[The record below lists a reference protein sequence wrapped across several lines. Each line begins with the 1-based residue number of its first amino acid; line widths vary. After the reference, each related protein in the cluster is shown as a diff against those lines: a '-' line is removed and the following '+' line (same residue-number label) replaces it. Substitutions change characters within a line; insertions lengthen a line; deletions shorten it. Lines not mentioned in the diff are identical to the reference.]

1 MIEETLYKL
10 THEGGAIYK
19 MALGNAKN
27 IIVGAGAVYL
37 GATSDTEYTEDDI
50 FAEGNLNSSTV
61 AALGTAQDPSNIDGA
76 TWSSVG
82 YTSEGVD
89 LSFEPD
95 YGEVQVDQLLDVA
108 KIFKQG
114 QRVMLNTSFT
124 EGTLENLLIVLGA
137 EDGDLGSTVSGVRKF
152 DINGGALGY
161 NPVERSILV
170 VGPGPEQLRT
180 PGTNN
185 VERIY
190 LGYRALS
197 MDTVGVG
204 IKRDTATVFPVSFRL
219 LPSSTNT
226 GADGNALYGKVI
238 DRVYTG

>member
-1 MIEETLYKL
+1 
-10 THEGGAIYK
+10 
-19 MALGNAKN
+19 MANAKN

-37 GATSDTEYTEDDI
+37 GATTGAEYDEDDI
-50 FAEGNLNSSTV
+50 FAAG
-61 AALGTAQDPSNIDGA
+61 ALTAQAANHKSAQIAANVDD
-76 TWSSVG
+76 TKWESVG

-124 EGTLENLLIVLGA
+124 EGTLENLLIAIGGKS
-137 EDGDLGSTVSGVRKF
+137 GDLTSSVSGVRPLWL
-152 DINGGALGY
+152 NGGSLGY
-161 NPVERSILV
+161 APVERSIMV
-170 VGPGPEQLRT
+170 VGPGPESLAT
-180 PGTNN
+180 GGNS

-190 LGYRALS
+190 IGYRALS

-204 IKRDTATVFPVSFRL
+204 IKRDAATVFPVSFRL
-219 LPSSTNT
+219 LPSSAST
-226 GADGNALYGKVI
+226 APDGNAAYGKII
-238 DRVYTG
+238 DRVYS

>member
-1 MIEETLYKL
+1 
-10 THEGGAIYK
+10 
-19 MALGNAKN
+19 MANAKN

-37 GATSDTEYTEDDI
+37 GATTGTEFTEDDI
-50 FAEGNLNSSTV
+50 FAAGNL
-61 AALGTAQDPSNIDGA
+61 TAQSANGNSAQIAANVDAASWA
-76 TWSSVG
+76 SVG

-114 QRVMLNTSFT
+114 QKVMLNTSFT
-124 EGTLENLLIVLGA
+124 EGTLENLLIAIGGKA
-137 EDGDLGSTVSGVRKF
+137 GDKTATVSGVTPLWM
-152 DINGGALGY
+152 NGGALGY
-161 NPVERSILV
+161 TPIERSILV
-170 VGPGPEQLRT
+170 VGPGPEAVAQAA
-180 PGTNN
+180 GAGKSI
-185 VERIY
+185 ERIY

-226 GADGNALYGKVI
+226 APDGNAAYGKII
-238 DRVYTG
+238 DRVYS

>member
-1 MIEETLYKL
+1 M
-10 THEGGAIYK
+10 AI
-19 MALGNAKN
+19 GNAKN

-37 GATSDTEYTEDDI
+37 GASTGTEYTENDI
-50 FAEGNLNSSTV
+50 PEV
-61 AALGTAQDPSNIDGA
+61 AATIEADGAAGTYQDPSNVDA
-76 TWSSVG
+76 TSWESVG

-124 EGTLENLLIVLGA
+124 EGTLENLLIAIGGKA
-137 EDGDLGSTVSGVRKF
+137 TDLNAQTSSGTNKIQKF
-152 DINGGALGY
+152 EVNGGALGY
-161 NPVERSILV
+161 TPVERSILV
-170 VGPGPEQLRT
+170 VGPAPDALL
-180 PGTNN
+180 PSPNSSN
-185 VERIY
+185 KKAERIY

-204 IKRDTATVFPVSFRL
+204 VKRDAATVFPVSFRL
-219 LPSSTNT
+219 LPSTENT
-226 GADGNALYGKVI
+226 ATADGNALYGKII
-238 DRVYTG
+238 DRVYG

>member
-1 MIEETLYKL
+1 M
-10 THEGGAIYK
+10 AI
-19 MALGNAKN
+19 GNAKN

-37 GATSDTEYTEDDI
+37 GATTGTEYTENDI
-50 FAEGNLNSSTV
+50 PEV
-61 AALGTAQDPSNIDGA
+61 ATTIETDGASGTYQDPANVDA
-76 TWSSVG
+76 TSWESVG

-124 EGTLENLLIVLGA
+124 EGTLENLLIAIG
-137 EDGDLGSTVSGVRKF
+137 GKSTDLNAQTSSGTNKIQKF
-152 DINGGALGY
+152 EINGGALGY
-161 NPVERSILV
+161 TPVERSILV
-170 VGPGPEQLRT
+170 VGPAPEQLVT
-180 PGTNN
+180 GTSKKA
-185 VERIY
+185 ERIY

-204 IKRDTATVFPVSFRL
+204 IKRDAATVFPVSFRL

-226 GADGNALYGKVI
+226 ATADGNALYGKII
-238 DRVYTG
+238 DRVYG

>member
-1 MIEETLYKL
+1 M
-10 THEGGAIYK
+10 AI
-19 MALGNAKN
+19 GNAKN

-37 GATSDTEYTEDDI
+37 GATTATEYDENDI
-50 FAEGNLNSSTV
+50 PEVASTIE
-61 AALGTAQDPSNIDGA
+61 TDGA
-76 TWSSVG
+76 AGTYQNPDNVNASNWESVG

-124 EGTLENLLIVLGA
+124 EGTLENLLIAIG
-137 EDGDLGSTVSGVRKF
+137 GKSTDLNAQTSSGTNKIQKF
-152 DINGGALGY
+152 EINGGALGY
-161 NPVERSILV
+161 TPVERSILV
-170 VGPGPEQLRT
+170 VGPAPEQLVT
-180 PGTNN
+180 GTSKLA
-185 VERIY
+185 ERIY

-204 IKRDTATVFPVSFRL
+204 IKRDAATVFPVSFRL
-219 LPSSTNT
+219 LPSNTNT
-226 GADGNALYGKVI
+226 ATADGNALYGKII
-238 DRVYTG
+238 DRVYG

>member
-1 MIEETLYKL
+1 
-10 THEGGAIYK
+10 

-37 GATSDTEYTEDDI
+37 GAPELTEDDI
-50 FAEGNLNSSTV
+50 PVSAATLV
-61 AALGTAQDPSNIDGA
+61 ADAAGGTYQDPTNVKTANWD
-76 TWSSVG
+76 SVG

-124 EGTLENLLIVLGA
+124 EGTLENLVIALGA
-137 EDGDLGSTVSGVRKF
+137 EDTDLGSTVSGVRKF
-152 DINGGALGY
+152 NINGGALGY
-161 NPVERSILV
+161 TPVERSILV
-170 VGPGPEQLRT
+170 VGPGPESLRT
-180 PGTNN
+180 VGTNN

-204 IKRDTATVFPVSFRL
+204 IKRDSATVFPVSFRL
-219 LPSSTNT
+219 LPSTENAV
-226 GADGNALYGKVI
+226 GADALYGKVI

>member
-1 MIEETLYKL
+1 M
-10 THEGGAIYK
+10 AI
-19 MALGNAKN
+19 GNAKN

-37 GATSDTEYTEDDI
+37 GATTGTEYDENDI
-50 FAEGNLNSSTV
+50 PEV
-61 AALGTAQDPSNIDGA
+61 AATIEADGA
-76 TWSSVG
+76 AGTYQNPDNVKAANWESVG

-124 EGTLENLLIVLGA
+124 EGTLENLLIAIG
-137 EDGDLGSTVSGVRKF
+137 GKGTDLNAQTSSGTNKIQKF
-152 DINGGALGY
+152 EINGGALGY
-161 NPVERSILV
+161 TPVERSILV
-170 VGPGPEQLRT
+170 VGPAPEELVT
-180 PGTNN
+180 GTSKLA
-185 VERIY
+185 ERIY

-204 IKRDTATVFPVSFRL
+204 IKRDAATVFPVSFRL
-219 LPSSTNT
+219 LPSTTNT
-226 GADGNALYGKVI
+226 ATADGNALYGKII
-238 DRVYTG
+238 DRVYG